1 MLKHGYYNLAQPRF
15 PIIFCI
21 KSCVDF
27 SNNRVLPQVLNC
39 GKRIIMLHFKKTTV
53 RQLTYILTFIVS
65 ITFTACGQTK
75 TKSDFVKS
83 SIDIET
89 VDFIEIKNR
98 AGQSD
103 TLDNL
108 TKRLTEEQKNQF
120 VEKFNNSKPNGLKK
134 GIPLYFID
142 VHLKDGFKRSFRI
155 NGQFIKENND
165 YCFDLRDSK
174 FIETIWNELIADH
187 IKNIRYVF
195 ENYIQYQES
204 TDSQDNKTLM
214 TKSLKSLTTVTDKDD
229 LDLLINVWMYYDPTD
244 YPDIPEIYRILKAS
258 RPHSIEAVKNRI
270 ENKKKWETDD
280 TAPYSDLKDLL
291 KRLENE

>member
-1 MLKHGYYNLAQPRF
+1 LQFQTFYRALLSVLL
-15 PIIFCI
+15 C
-21 KSCVDF
+21 SCRAHTT
-27 SNNRVLPQVLNC
+27 NKRKRPTLTC
-39 GKRIIMLHFKKTTV
+39 GVACAYLQTVMVHFKKTTV

-65 ITFTACGQTK
+65 TTFTACGQTK
-75 TKSDFVKS
+75 TKSNFEKS
-83 SIDIET
+83 NIDIET

-108 TKRLTEEQKNQF
+108 TKRLTDEQKNQF
-120 VEKFNNSKPNGLKK
+120 VEKFNNSKSNGLRKA
-134 GIPLYFID
+134 IPLYFID
-142 VHLKDGFKRSFRI
+142 VHLKDGTKRSFRI
-155 NGQFIKENND
+155 NGQYIKENND

-174 FIETIWNELIADH
+174 FIETIWNELNVDH

-195 ENYIQYQES
+195 EDYIQYQES
-204 TDSQDNKTLM
+204 TDSQDDKALM

-270 ENKKKWETDD
+270 YNKKEWETDD

>member
-1 MLKHGYYNLAQPRF
+1 M
-15 PIIFCI
+15 
-21 KSCVDF
+21 V
-27 SNNRVLPQVLNC
+27 
-39 GKRIIMLHFKKTTV
+39 HFKKTTV
-53 RQLTYILTFIVS
+53 RQLTYILIFIVS
-65 ITFTACGQTK
+65 TTFTACGQTK
-75 TKSDFVKS
+75 TKSNFEKS
-83 SIDIET
+83 NIDIET

-108 TKRLTEEQKNQF
+108 TKRLTDEQKNQF
-120 VEKFNNSKPNGLKK
+120 VEKFNNSKPNGLRKA
-134 GIPLYFID
+134 IPLYFID
-142 VHLKDGFKRSFRI
+142 VHLKDGTKRSFRI
-155 NGQFIKENND
+155 NGQYIKENKD

-174 FIETIWNELIADH
+174 FIETIWNELNVDH

-195 ENYIQYQES
+195 EDYIQYQES
-204 TDSQDNKTLM
+204 TDSQDDKALM

-244 YPDIPEIYRILKAS
+244 YSDIPEIYRILKAS

-270 ENKKKWETDD
+270 DNKKEWETDD
-280 TAPYSDLKDLL
+280 TAPYSDLKYLL